1 LIAEYAGRDD
11 APANLRQHDPIAFLA
26 AVLIAAGIPHRLER
40 HPAPA
45 ERMVHDV
52 AYLVIVDAAFHGGDQ
67 VVDPLP
73 VELQVDFKAAP
84 VSASLVR
91 SARGAR
97 ASVRLHLEKCPPPP
111 LPALSQRV
119 P

>member
-11 APANLRQHDPIAFLA
+11 APANLRQHHPIAPRCGSHGG
-26 AVLIAAGIPHRLER
+26 GIPHRLER